1 MDPAIL
7 VREQLAIVTLAS
19 LVVVALVVVALV
31 VVALVVVPL
40 VEAALA
46 GSLVIALTVATGTT
60 ILIISPKQ
68 VSKKPINIMEI
79 EITQIPRLSSLCVWL
94 LFPPG

>member
-1 MDPAIL
+1 METAKCQPFARSMDPAIL

-19 LVVVALVVVALV
+19 LVVVALVVV
-31 VVALVVVPL
+31 PL

-46 GSLVIALTVATGTT
+46 GALIIALTVATGTT

-68 VSKKPINIMEI
+68 VSKKP
-79 EITQIPRLSSLCVWL
+79 
-94 LFPPG
+94 

>member
-19 LVVVALVVVALV
+19 LV

-79 EITQIPRLSSLCVWL
+79 EITQIPRLSSLCVWF

>member
-1 MDPAIL
+1 METAKCQPFARSMDPSIL

-19 LVVVALVVVALV
+19 LV

-68 VSKKPINIMEI
+68 VSKKP
-79 EITQIPRLSSLCVWL
+79 
-94 LFPPG
+94 

>member
-1 MDPAIL
+1 METAKCQPFARSMDPAIL

-19 LVVVALVVVALV
+19 LV

-68 VSKKPINIMEI
+68 VSKKP
-79 EITQIPRLSSLCVWL
+79 
-94 LFPPG
+94 

>member
-1 MDPAIL
+1 METAKWQPFARSMDPAIL

-19 LVVVALVVVALV
+19 LV

-68 VSKKPINIMEI
+68 VSKKP
-79 EITQIPRLSSLCVWL
+79 
-94 LFPPG
+94 

>member
-19 LVVVALVVVALV
+19 LVVVALV

-46 GSLVIALTVATGTT
+46 GSLVIALTVATGAA

-68 VSKKPINIMEI
+68 VSKKP
-79 EITQIPRLSSLCVWL
+79 
-94 LFPPG
+94 

>member
-19 LVVVALVVVALV
+19 LVVVALVVV
-31 VVALVVVPL
+31 PL

-46 GSLVIALTVATGTT
+46 GALVIALTVATGTT

>member
-19 LVVVALVVVALV
+19 LV

-68 VSKKPINIMEI
+68 VSKKP
-79 EITQIPRLSSLCVWL
+79 
-94 LFPPG
+94 

>member
-1 MDPAIL
+1 METAKCQPFARSMDPAIL

-46 GSLVIALTVATGTT
+46 GALVIALTVATGTT

-68 VSKKPINIMEI
+68 VSKKP
-79 EITQIPRLSSLCVWL
+79 
-94 LFPPG
+94 

>member
-1 MDPAIL
+1 METAKCQPFARSMDPAIL

-19 LVVVALVVVALV
+19 LVVVALVVV
-31 VVALVVVPL
+31 PL

-46 GSLVIALTVATGTT
+46 GALVIALTVATGTT

-68 VSKKPINIMEI
+68 VSKKP
-79 EITQIPRLSSLCVWL
+79 
-94 LFPPG
+94 